1 MPPPPWRPKTKY
13 RVAPGGVD
21 FGGKPGG
28 RRQGTPRPPLVERK
42 KAQANPAAARGAAR
56 FSETRGAPFKPKLRP
71 APTRQTPN
79 RSRRSGRQP
88 ERFQPPMNGSAP
100 RVPARDF
107 R

>member
-1 MPPPPWRPKTKY
+1 MPPPPCLRKTNY

-28 RRQGTPRPPLVERK
+28 RRQGRHT
-42 KAQANPAAARGAAR
+42 APAACRAEGSAGKSGSR
-56 FSETRGAPFKPKLRP
+56 APFKPKLRP

>member
-1 MPPPPWRPKTKY
+1 M
-13 RVAPGGVD
+13 AANQAGA
-21 FGGKPGG
+21 G
-28 RRQGTPRPPLVERK
+28 RAGTPRPPLVERK
-42 KAQANPAAARGAAR
+42 EAQANPAAARRA
-56 FSETRGAPFKPKLRP
+56 

>member
-1 MPPPPWRPKTKY
+1 MPPPPCLRKTNY

-21 FGGKPGG
+21 LGGKPGG

-42 KAQANPAAARGAAR
+42 EAQANPAAARGAAR
-56 FSETRGAPFKPKLRP
+56 FSETRRAPFKPKLRP
-71 APTRQTPN
+71 APN
-79 RSRRSGRQP
+79 RSRRIGRQP